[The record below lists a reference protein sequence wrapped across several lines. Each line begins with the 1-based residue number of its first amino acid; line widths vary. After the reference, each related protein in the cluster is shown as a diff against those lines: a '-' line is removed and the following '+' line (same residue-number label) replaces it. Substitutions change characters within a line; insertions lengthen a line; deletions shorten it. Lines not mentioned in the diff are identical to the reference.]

1 MKFKPERAVCMA
13 FLFASFE
20 EYYKGCIPM
29 EYTDIF
35 NLADRF
41 AMFGADNEVEYM
53 LLAIVDGV
61 NRTRY
66 EREHMLKEY
75 TRFIRVME
83 GSAPLKELRS
93 IRREFE
99 EYYAGWDQ
107 EHNHNWDGHDW
118 KICPIWED

>member
-1 MKFKPERAVCMA
+1 MKFRPERAVCMA

-29 EYTDIF
+29 EYTDVF
-35 NLADRF
+35 TLADRF
-41 AMFGADNEVEYM
+41 VMFGADNEVEYM
-53 LLAIVDGV
+53 LLAVVDGV

-66 EREHMLKEY
+66 EREHMVKEY
-75 TRFIRVME
+75 TRFIRVMD

-107 EHNHNWDGHDW
+107 DHNHNWDGRDW
-118 KICPIWED
+118 KICPRWED